1 MSDITR
7 REFLQRSIL
16 LTLGIGLVSCEDENG
31 EADHESPGTLLGS
44 QSPKKVI
51 IIGAGLSGLVAGYEL
66 TRAGHDVMILESRNR
81 VGGRVLTLRSPFS
94 DGHFAEAG
102 AARIPPDH
110 DLTLGYADHF
120 NLKLD
125 PFYPRSKYFVNLS
138 GEDRT
143 FISPGIYINEPPWEG
158 WHIKRK
164 DFVKIRGGTDRLPQ
178 AFADHLSEQI

>member
-81 VGGRVLTLRSPFS
+81 
-94 DGHFAEAG
+94 
-102 AARIPPDH
+102 
-110 DLTLGYADHF
+110 
-120 NLKLD
+120 
-125 PFYPRSKYFVNLS
+125 PRN
-138 GEDRT
+138 
-143 FISPGIYINEPPWEG
+143 
-158 WHIKRK
+158 
-164 DFVKIRGGTDRLPQ
+164 
-178 AFADHLSEQI
+178 